1 MQKIEVKSK
10 LENIGKDVV
19 DELNK
24 NEAPHFDIP
33 ARILSNV
40 RFDAVNKKIVMG
52 EKTSQRNF
60 MNIAHT
66 RKFTQTL
73 SAASTIYKDLILTG
87 KTTSLRDLF
96 YMLKRTIP
104 HTNTNLVDEQVESD
118 SAVEDLELI
127 LDVLREDLH
136 VNAKKKGSIA
146 GKVTIRDGEDLID
159 WSKLGSGGWAIPS
172 NIENIEFKEFDVK
185 FILFMEKDA
194 VWTRLNE
201 DRFWKKY
208 NCAIIESGGQTTR
221 GVRRLL
227 QRMSKEFSVPI
238 YVLVD
243 FDPWGIYI
251 YSVIKYGSISLSHMS
266 DRLSIPECKFLG
278 LNGKD
283 IEKYGLK
290 KHLIK
295 LKDIDIDRMK
305 QIEDYEWFKNRREW
319 KDQFEIMRNL
329 KSKAEIEALS
339 ARGVSF
345 ISEKY
350 LPEKIKEKDF
360 LD

>member
-1 MQKIEVKSK
+1 MYTTDVKAK
-10 LENIGKDVV
+10 LENFGNEIIGDL
-19 DELNK
+19 DR
-24 NEAPHFDIP
+24 NEAPELDIP
-33 ARILSNV
+33 TRALSNV
-40 RFDAVNKKIVMG
+40 RFDALNKKIVMG
-52 EKTSQRNF
+52 EKTSKRNF
-60 MNIAHT
+60 MNLAHT

-73 SAASTIYKDLILTG
+73 SVASTVYKELILTG

-104 HTNTNLVDEQVESD
+104 HTSTNLVDEQVESD

-127 LDVLREDLH
+127 LDVLRENLH

-146 GKVTIRDGEDLID
+146 GNVTVRDGEDIID

-172 NIENIEFKEFDVK
+172 NVENIEFKKLDID

-208 NCAIIESGGQTTR
+208 KCAIMESGGQTTR

-266 DRLSIPECKFLG
+266 DRLSIPECRFLG

-295 LKDIDIDRMK
+295 LKEIDVERMK
-305 QIEDYEWFKNRREW
+305 QIEEYDWFKNRREW
-319 KDQFEIMRNL
+319 KEQFDVMKNL